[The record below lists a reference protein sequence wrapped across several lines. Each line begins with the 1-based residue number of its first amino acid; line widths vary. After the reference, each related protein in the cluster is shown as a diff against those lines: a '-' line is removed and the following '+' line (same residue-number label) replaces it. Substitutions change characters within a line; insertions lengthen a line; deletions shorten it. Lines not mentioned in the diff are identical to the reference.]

1 MKQDEQ
7 TPEKGVSS
15 AGAMKLPFFL
25 FLFND
30 GHFCVKHK
38 GNDNNHVL

>member
-7 TPEKGVSS
+7 TPEQGVPS
-15 AGAMKLPFFL
+15 AGAMILAFFL

-30 GHFCVKHK
+30 GLFCVKHK